1 MKAQDTT
8 PSSQSAPETDYE
20 RRVRQ
25 EIHRHPAE
33 NEPDPDPEEEQ
44 QTEGKPKK
52 RKWVFLKHLFTG
64 TILVQENVTK
74 RYLYLGGIA
83 VMFFVSIAVLFL
95 SLQLDLTCTNLEREV
110 RVLRAKAVTMESR
123 RYHRTTHTAIVNQLR
138 QAGSALKDPD
148 LPPRVL
154 HEEAENR

>member
-1 MKAQDTT
+1 MIAQDTT
-8 PSSQSAPETDYE
+8 PTPQPAPETDYE

-33 NEPDPDPEEEQ
+33 TPAEPDPGEEEEQ
-44 QTEGKPKK
+44 PKK
-52 RKWVFLKHLFTG
+52 RRWVFLKHLFTG

-74 RYLYLGGIA
+74 RYLYLWGIA
-83 VMFFVSIAVLFL
+83 VMFFISIAVLFL
-95 SLQLDLTCTNLEREV
+95 SLQLDLSCSSLEREV
-110 RVLRAKAVTMESR
+110 RVLRAKAVNMESR

-138 QAGSALKDPD
+138 RAGSALKDPD

-154 HEEAENR
+154 HEGSQTED